1 MIAKNKVKQRTK
13 KFESKIKTGSDLNGS
28 NELKGVFKIMK
39 VKLEQRLIELRE
51 EFESGQKILGDIE
64 LKLAELEN
72 RKTSL
77 SETLLR
83 ISGAIDLLEEVL
95 VEGESEQGLQIKAG
109 SSSSIIV
116 EVPNVV
122 RQPLEKARKTLE
134 EAGLTAGEIVEQKGV
149 LPVGVMAGD
158 ILRQEPKPGTK
169 LPAGSAVKLVV
180 ATKGKYM
187 PPIDKRSA
195 CNSLSDNG

>member
-1 MIAKNKVKQRTK
+1 
-13 KFESKIKTGSDLNGS
+13 
-28 NELKGVFKIMK
+28 MK

-51 EFESGQKILGDIE
+51 EYESGQKILGDIE

-95 VEGESEQGLQIKAG
+95 VEGEGEQGLQIKVG
-109 SSSSIIV
+109 SSPSIIV

-180 ATKGKYM
+180 AAKGKYM